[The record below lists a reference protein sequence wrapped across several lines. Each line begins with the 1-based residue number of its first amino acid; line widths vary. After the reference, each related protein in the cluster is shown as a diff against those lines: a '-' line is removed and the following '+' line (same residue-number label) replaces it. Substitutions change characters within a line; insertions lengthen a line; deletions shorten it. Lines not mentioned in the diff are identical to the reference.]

1 MMGNKGIIKILRN
14 YKNDVAE
21 QYNIITIGIFGSTA
35 RGEAGEDS
43 DVDVVI
49 HISEPDLFM
58 LAGIKNDLE
67 AKFCRPVDIVTYQD
81 TMNPFLK
88 KRIDKEAIYA

>member
-1 MMGNKGIIKILRN
+1 MGKKDIIKILRN

-21 QYNIITIGIFGSTA
+21 QYNILTIGIFGSVA
-35 RGEAGEDS
+35 RDEAGENS
-43 DVDVVI
+43 DVDVVVRI
-49 HISEPDLFM
+49 LEPDLFM

-67 AKFCRPVDIVTYQD
+67 ARFRRPVDIVTYQD

-88 KRIDKEAIYA
+88 KRIDNEAVYV